1 MRVDLKAPIIPD
13 DGLAGLRLRSRIADL
28 QELVD
33 HSNAESFR
41 LASPFEARYL
51 LAGGRVGVGVD
62 VRNGKVAKLIA
73 HSGYEGALFGSI
85 VVGMPVREALR
96 LDSRLWYSETEEVLL
111 CRGVPGVAL
120 DVPAGDFSPDQVL
133 EMSIEAISVYA
144 HEIETASGQAG
155 EWHR

>member
-13 DGLAGLRLRSRIADL
+13 EGVAGLRLRSRIADL

-33 HSNAESFR
+33 HTNVGSFR
-41 LASPFEARYL
+41 LSSPFEARYL
-51 LAGGRVGVGVD
+51 IAGGRVGIGVD
-62 VRNGKVAKLIA
+62 VRNGRVAKLIA
-73 HSGYEGALFGSI
+73 YSGYEGALFGSI

-96 LDSRLWYSETEEVLL
+96 LDARLWYSEAEEVLL

-120 DVPAGDFSPDQVL
+120 DVPAGDFPADQVL
-133 EMSIEAISVYA
+133 EMNIEAISAYA
-144 HEIETASGQAG
+144 HEIETADGQAG